1 MIGTPRESSIHATLK
16 QIYKKPGDKI
26 EKSVDK
32 YVIDIVRDNLLIE
45 IQTQNFSTIRKKI
58 ETLIQNYRV
67 LLIYPIIQDKWI
79 INLDSTS
86 NDILRKRLSPK
97 HDSFLNVFREL
108 IYISDLIPNP
118 NLTIELVL
126 IQAEEIRVNDG
137 LGSWKRKGW
146 SIHDRKLL
154 KILNHK
160 IFSNPKQ
167 FLEFLPKELKIPFS
181 NQNLA
186 NSLNTSISLARKMTY
201 SLRKMNLLKVVRKV
215 GRAYLFCNDF

>member
-1 MIGTPRESSIHATLK
+1 MIGTLRESSLHATLK
-16 QIYKKPGDKI
+16 QIYKEPGDKI

-45 IQTQNFSTIRKKI
+45 IQTQNFSTIRKKL
-58 ETLIQNYRV
+58 ENLVQNYRV

-86 NDILRKRLSPK
+86 KDILRKRLSPA
-97 HDSFLNVFREL
+97 HGSFINIFREL
-108 IYISDLIPNP
+108 IYISDLISNP
-118 NLTIELVL
+118 NLSIEVLL
-126 IQAEEIRVNDG
+126 IQAEEIRINDG

-154 KILNHK
+154 RILDHK
-160 IFSNPKQ
+160 IFSSPKQ
-167 FLEFLPKELKIPFS
+167 FLDFIPDKLKIPFS

-186 NSLNTSISLARKMTY
+186 NSLKVSIKLARMMTY
-201 SLRKMNLLKVVRKV
+201 SLRKMNLLKVDGKV
-215 GRAYLFCNDF
+215 GKAYLFNFHF

>member
-1 MIGTPRESSIHATLK
+1 MIGTLRESSLHATLK
-16 QIYKKPGDKI
+16 QIYKEPGDKI

-45 IQTQNFSTIRKKI
+45 IQTQNFSTIRKKL
-58 ETLIQNYRV
+58 ENLVQNYRV

-86 NDILRKRLSPK
+86 KDILRKRLSPA
-97 HDSFLNVFREL
+97 HGSFINIFREL
-108 IYISDLIPNP
+108 IYISDLISNP
-118 NLTIELVL
+118 NLSIEVLL
-126 IQAEEIRVNDG
+126 IQAEEIRINDG

-154 KILNHK
+154 RILDNK
-160 IFSNPKQ
+160 LFSSSTQ
-167 FLEFLPKELKIPFS
+167 FLGFIPNNLEIPFS

-186 NSLNTSISLARKMTY
+186 NSLNISIKLARMMTY
-201 SLRKMNLLKVVRKV
+201 SLRRMNLLKVVRKV
-215 GRAYLFCNDF
+215 GRSFLFSD

>member
-1 MIGTPRESSIHATLK
+1 MIGTLRESSLHATLK
-16 QIYKKPGDKI
+16 QIYKEPGDKI

-45 IQTQNFSTIRKKI
+45 IQTQNFSTIRKKL
-58 ETLIQNYRV
+58 ENLVQNYRV

-86 NDILRKRLSPK
+86 KDILRKRLSPA
-97 HDSFLNVFREL
+97 HGSFINIFREL
-108 IYISDLIPNP
+108 IYISDLISNP
-118 NLTIELVL
+118 NLSIEVLL
-126 IQAEEIRVNDG
+126 IQAEEIRINDG

-154 KILNHK
+154 RILDNK
-160 IFSNPKQ
+160 LFSSPTQ
-167 FLEFLPKELKIPFS
+167 FLGFIPNNLEIPFS

-186 NSLNTSISLARKMTY
+186 NSLNISIKLARMMTY
-201 SLRKMNLLKVVRKV
+201 SLRRMNLLKVVRKV
-215 GRAYLFCNDF
+215 GRSFLFSD

>member
-1 MIGTPRESSIHATLK
+1 MIGTLRESSIHATLK

>member
-1 MIGTPRESSIHATLK
+1 MIGTLRESSLHATLK
-16 QIYKKPGDKI
+16 QIYKEPGDKL

-45 IQTQNFSTIRKKI
+45 IQTQSFSTIRNKL
-58 ETLIQNYRV
+58 ENLIQNHRV
-67 LLIYPIIQDKWI
+67 LLIHPIIQDKWI
-79 INLDSTS
+79 INLDST
-86 NDILRKRLSPK
+86 NKNILRKRLSPA
-97 HDSFLNVFREL
+97 HGSFFNVFREL
-108 IYISDLIPNP
+108 IYISDLISNP
-118 NLTIELVL
+118 NLNIEVIL

-154 KILNHK
+154 RILNHK
-160 IFSNPKQ
+160 IISSPKQ

-186 NSLNTSISLARKMTY
+186 NYLDISIKLARKMTY

-215 GRAYLFCNDF
+215 GNTFLFNINF